1 MSPLGQWQLRSCGV
15 ESSGRPESSTRGS
28 PSWAQ
33 PAPIPPHPPLPPD
46 RAQRQLPQS
55 ARPVGLL
62 KPQSA
67 RGRGARELP
76 RGLSD
81 RGRDFP
87 HLCPATGIASFHR
100 GAGPGLGAGRRAG
113 AALFPALPE
122 ASLALRWEPSRR
134 VSRIRWHRGEETGPG
149 GGGRDRGTH
158 PVQKI
163 Q

>member
-1 MSPLGQWQLRSCGV
+1 M
-15 ESSGRPESSTRGS
+15 
-28 PSWAQ
+28 
-33 PAPIPPHPPLPPD
+33 
-46 RAQRQLPQS
+46 QRQLPQS